1 MKKITNDTQGGHIE
15 GDKITAMERDQE
27 KRSVLCVMLKNIE
40 EGPYVYLHF
49 SLPSAYFGTA
59 NIGDSF

>member
-1 MKKITNDTQGGHIE
+1 
-15 GDKITAMERDQE
+15 
-27 KRSVLCVMLKNIE
+27 MLKNIE

>member
-27 KRSVLCVMLKNIE
+27 KRSVLCVMLKNIK
-40 EGPYVYLHF
+40 EGTICASPFL
-49 SLPSAYFGTA
+49 TA
-59 NIGDSF
+59 KCLFWNC